1 MADDSGEI
9 ESNNAIIA
17 LQQSALIEA
26 QKKVQNQEKEA
37 NERSGSFWQSKSK
50 LAEDKA
56 FLLDKK
62 KSNFEKQRSFFKD
75 HEEKPEEEREK
86 FREGFEKHFGD
97 EEDLFRKRKKRFD
110 DEKKHFEKRKE
121 HEKLEK
127 DLQEKRFEVDEE
139 EWKRNIEKYKGLS
152 EEYEN
157 GDLVNRMIKKSQSDV
172 NKKIYGSLGDKD
184 GKIFGGESFAANM
197 ELFRK
202 DSKAYVDM
210 VSQRFKDKM
219 LSPFRGA
226 ANKVRNVFSGI
237 KFGAQFIGSL
247 FRNTK
252 KSGKA
257 GAMKL
262 AGIQE
267 EEEKKRQEELD
278 KEAKSNAAIPF
289 KEVARKKPSKGGEQP
304 DKASESLASE
314 SSGFGSEAAKKLG
327 MVEGSSEA
335 PSIEAESGSSE
346 YYNTVTSHLEKIDST
361 TTEILSVVK
370 EFQSQAIAYIGGISN
385 VLGASPLSPESP
397 DLGEIIDLVDVV
409 SGGLGS
415 GEDMSVSPEMAISP
429 VGAALAL
436 PGPVSPEME
445 TPPVAGAMLAL
456 PGPSNTIG
464 VEKEKFEPPAIVDT
478 SISSAD
484 TSITS
489 DADAVDEALDQE
501 EHQNTVEDY
510 LKQIASNTGA
520 EGEDPTI
527 QVENIQGEGGGLMD
541 MLGGVLGDFFGDV
554 GGSLIKKF
562 AGPLLGKVG
571 SLAKMM
577 FSGPGLAIAGI
588 AIGATMMVKDA
599 FDGVKKAKEWGTSKT
614 SAGAAGAIAGT
625 GPGIGEGAPAG
636 EVAKG
641 IGKNALKWGAMG
653 AGIGFFIGGPLGSAV
668 GGAIGAGLGAITA
681 AIGPKRIAKAF
692 DKIGTGLK
700 VYGKGII
707 NGYKMAGK
715 TVWNGL
721 KMIGNTYKAVGKAGF
736 AMAKGYVKTGWAL
749 AKGVGKTAGN
759 VFSTAKKGIGWFGKS
774 VGNIVGGAFDGFKKG
789 GLKGLFS
796 GAKEGVKKSIDE
808 GKTII
813 TDAVKA
819 QKDIV
824 KETAGEVKSIAK
836 ETMGEVKNVASE
848 YVKDQKEIV
857 KDTIDYG
864 KELVKDTLS
873 PLEEEKKKAKE
884 GAEKVSETVV
894 DSVPNDG
901 SLEKSGKVIKGAMV
915 GFSDIGERNLEAQ
928 EANIS
933 ELSSV
938 AKVKEK
944 ETNKVTG
951 ENTNVIAENNDL
963 LKDAKKEKEFKQLS
977 KEQIDAINQK
987 NKEYSEK
994 NKPKEQKAGNNSK
1007 DVDLSLVKDDP
1018 AKLRKL
1024 MESNNVQLFDSDAA
1038 FEDAKTKRTVL
1049 KNSIISQNLSGQI
1062 SEEEAELAL
1071 KAIKEASDD
1080 AILKLNDGKEELPP
1094 TSQKQQNQDQQSQNK
1109 VDRVDREAER
1119 ILQEHEAKKPETIVV
1134 TTQTYVQQNKTDYFG
1149 RQPYAVPG
1157 M

>member
-1 MADDSGEI
+1 MADNSGEI

-37 NERSGSFWQSKSK
+37 NERSGAFWQSKSK

-62 KSNFEKQRSFFKD
+62 KSNFEKQKSFFKD
-75 HEEKPEEEREK
+75 HEKKQEEEREK

-97 EEDLFRKRKKRFD
+97 EEDLFRKLKKRFD
-110 DEKKHFEKRKE
+110 DEKKHFEKRAK

-127 DLQEKRFEVDEE
+127 ELQEKRFEVDEE

-152 EEYEN
+152 EEYTN
-157 GDLVNRMIKKSQSDV
+157 GDLVNRMLKKSQSDV

-289 KEVARKKPSKGGEQP
+289 KEVARKKPSKDGELP
-304 DKASESLASE
+304 DKASE
-314 SSGFGSEAAKKLG
+314 SSGFGSEAAKRFG
-327 MVEGSSEA
+327 MAEGSSSA
-335 PSIEAESGSSE
+335 PSVEPESGSSE
-346 YYNTVTSHLEKIDST
+346 YYNTVTSRLEKIDNT

-370 EFQSQAIAYIGGISN
+370 EFQSQSISYISGISN

-397 DLGEIIDLVDVV
+397 DIGEIIDLVDVV
-409 SGGLGS
+409 SGGPGL
-415 GEDMSVSPEMAISP
+415 GEDISVSPEMAMTP

-456 PGPSNTIG
+456 PGQSDTTG

-489 DADAVDEALDQE
+489 DSDVVDDALDQE

-527 QVENIQGEGGGLMD
+527 QVENIQSEGGGGLMD

-614 SAGAAGAIAGT
+614 AAGAAGAIAGT
-625 GPGIGEGAPAG
+625 GPGIGEGAPAS

-641 IGKNALKWGAMG
+641 IGKNALKWGAIG
-653 AGIGFFIGGPLGSAV
+653 AGIGSFIPGIGTVV

-707 NGYKMAGK
+707 NGYKMVGK

-721 KMIGNTYKAVGKAGF
+721 KMMGNTYKAIGKAGF

-759 VFSTAKKGIGWFGKS
+759 IFKTAEKGVGWFGKS
-774 VGNIVGGAFDGFKKG
+774 IGNVVGGAFEGFKKDG
-789 GLKGLFS
+789 FKGLFS
-796 GAKEGVKKSIDE
+796 GAKKGVKKSIDE
-808 GKTII
+808 GKKII
-813 TDAVKA
+813 SEAVKT

-824 KETAGEVKSIAK
+824 KDTVGEVKSVAK
-836 ETMGEVKNVASE
+836 ETMSEVKDVAKE
-848 YVKDQKEIV
+848 YVKDQKAIV
-857 KDTIDYG
+857 KDTIEYG
-864 KELVKDTLS
+864 KELAKDTLS
-873 PLEEEKKKAKE
+873 PLNEEKEKAKE
-884 GAEKVSETVV
+884 GSEAVAKTV
-894 DSVPNDG
+894 DESIPNDAE
-901 SLEKSGKVIKGAMV
+901 LQRSGNAIKGAMI
-915 GFSDIGERNLEAQ
+915 GFSDIGQRNLEAQ
-928 EANIS
+928 ELGIS

-944 ETNKVTG
+944 ETNLVTG
-951 ENTNVIAENNDL
+951 ENTDAIAENNDL
-963 LKDAKKEKEFKQLS
+963 LKEEQRKKDAPKPLTKEELEKVKAD
-977 KEQIDAINQK
+977 IAK
-987 NKEYSEK
+987 NKE
-994 NKPKEQKAGNNSK
+994 AGNQANKKGGS

-1018 AKLRKL
+1018 EKLRKL
-1024 MESNNVQLFDSDAA
+1024 MESKNVELYESDAA
-1038 FEDAKTKRTVL
+1038 FDDADTKRKVL
-1049 KNSIISQNLSGQI
+1049 ENNIVSQMLSGKI
-1062 SEEEAELAL
+1062 SEEDAETSIR
-1071 KAIKEASDD
+1071 AIKEASDD
-1080 AILKLNDGKEELPP
+1080 AILKLNDKKEELPP
-1094 TSQKQQNQDQQSQNK
+1094 TSQKQGQNQVPQQQSG
-1109 VDRVDREAER
+1109 DRLDREANK
-1119 ILQEHEAKKPETIVV
+1119 ILEEHSKPETIVV
-1134 TTQTYVQQNKTDYFG
+1134 TTPAYIQQNKTDYFG
-1149 RQPYAVPG
+1149 RQPYSVPG